1 MTRKSFDSLMILT
14 FGKIEAAKE
23 ECYRGKKIW
32 DVNVDD
38 IVNSKLIKTKND
50 SKYLIGYSD
59 DVINSSV

>member
-1 MTRKSFDSLMILT
+1 MTRKSFDSLTILT

-23 ECYRGKKIW
+23 ECYREKKIW